1 MAAAKRNKRQYRVEG
16 TAVRKLDYMPE
27 REYVPYDEPEKR
39 PGYQP
44 GRKARPGS
52 RQKKKPGQ
60 ERQQAPK
67 LAKKSA
73 APAIDFFAMLV
84 LVAAIGATFAV
95 CISYLQVQAAI
106 DSRNQATSRL
116 ESQTNELESK
126 NDYTEL
132 KIQDSVDLEQIQQR
146 AMDEL
151 GMVYPY
157 NNQMITYEKKK
168 SGYVRQYGE
177 LTGNE
182 QESLIELLLRMLL
195 SSKEGGDS
203 AVLVEE

>member
-1 MAAAKRNKRQYRVEG
+1 MAAAKRKRNPYQVEG

-27 REYVPYDEPEKR
+27 REYDPYDEPNGR

-44 GRKARPGS
+44 ERTPDHRSG
-52 RQKKKPGQ
+52 QKKKTKAV
-60 ERQQAPK
+60 RQQAPK

-73 APAIDFFAMLV
+73 APAIDFFAMLI
-84 LVAAIGATFAV
+84 LVAAIGATFFV

-106 DSRNQATSRL
+106 DSRNKEIGKL
-116 ESQTNELESK
+116 ESRTDELTAK

-132 KIQDSVDLEQIQQR
+132 KIQDSVDLEQIQKR

-168 SGYVRQYGE
+168 NGYVRQYGE

-195 SSKEGGDS
+195 SSNESGGSIDP
-203 AVLVEE
+203 AEE